1 MTNRSGDWKDLLSI
15 YHRALKGNK
24 VWVGFLTALYVFFI
38 LVLGAVLYAQFADWG
53 WLGPGVNAAS
63 DSLVRLGEIGER
75 VGSDTDKGSLIFH
88 VIRGEGLQQ
97 IPILARLLNPLYRAN
112 LGHFI
117 VSVLV
122 YIALFWA
129 VSGSGGVISRLTAL
143 EYARDDFPTLADAR
157 QVVRSKRLDYFL
169 SFLWPALFVL
179 VPIIFMLLI
188 GLFGSIP
195 VLGRI
200 ALVPLYVVAG
210 LLGVVA
216 WMFAI
221 GWGLSFGLMMPAVSV
236 GGKDAFDGWSTSYA
250 YVLWQ
255 FGRFVCYT
263 LIFGVIGVV
272 SVAAA
277 FWLVELLIYFMVQGI
292 KLGFLARTPWLQYE
306 FGGQIVGPAGG
317 LASVVGFILMVLTLA
332 LRILPL
338 AYLVSYFF
346 TGETIVFFLLRK
358 HVDNIDIEEI
368 YEEMEEEESVLE
380 EEPEP
385 EVEPAVEPAAEQA
398 EPEEP
403 EAAEE
408 AEADEAVAAAA
419 EEALEEEEAHEE
431 PAAEEE
437 PAEKEPVEE
446 AEPEEQE
453 EAEEDE
459 EQ

>member
-53 WLGPGVNAAS
+53 WLGPDVNAAR
-63 DSLVRLGEIGER
+63 DSLVRLGQIGER
-75 VGSDTDKGSLIFH
+75 VVSDPDKGSLIFH
-88 VIRGEGLQQ
+88 VVRGEGLEQV
-97 IPILARLLNPLYRAN
+97 PVLARLLNPLYRAN

-122 YIALFWA
+122 YVALFWA

-263 LIFGVIGVV
+263 LLVGIVGIV

-292 KLGFLARTPWLQYE
+292 NLGFLARTPWLRYE

-317 LASVVGFILMVLTLA
+317 LAGVVGFILMVLTLA

-346 TGETIVFFLLRK
+346 TGETIIFFLLRK
-358 HVDNIDIEEI
+358 HVDNIEIEEI
-368 YEEMEEEESVLE
+368 YEEMEEEEPVSE
-380 EEPEP
+380 AEPEP

-398 EPEEP
+398 EPEET
-403 EAAEE
+403 EVAEE

-419 EEALEEEEAHEE
+419 EEALEEEEAPEE

-437 PAEKEPVEE
+437 PAEDD
-446 AEPEEQE
+446 EPEKE

>member
-53 WLGPGVNAAS
+53 LLGPDVNAAS
-63 DSLVRLGEIGER
+63 DSLVRLGKIGER
-75 VGSDTDKGSLIFH
+75 VASDPDKGSLIFH

-97 IPILARLLNPLYRAN
+97 VPVLARLLNPLYRAN

-129 VSGSGGVISRLTAL
+129 VSGAGGVISRLTAL

-263 LIFGVIGVV
+263 LIVGVIGVA

-292 KLGFLARTPWLQYE
+292 NLGFLARTPWLQYE

-317 LASVVGFILMVLTLA
+317 LAGIVGFILMVLTLA

-368 YEEMEEEESVLE
+368 YEEMEEEEPVLE
-380 EEPEP
+380 EEPGP
-385 EVEPAVEPAAEQA
+385 EVEPAVESAAEQA
-398 EPEEP
+398 EPE
-403 EAAEE
+403 AVEE
-408 AEADEAVAAAA
+408 TEADEAVATAA
-419 EEALEEEEAHEE
+419 EEALEEEQAPEE

-437 PAEKEPVEE
+437 PAE
-446 AEPEEQE
+446 EPEPEKQE
-453 EAEEDE
+453 EVEEDE